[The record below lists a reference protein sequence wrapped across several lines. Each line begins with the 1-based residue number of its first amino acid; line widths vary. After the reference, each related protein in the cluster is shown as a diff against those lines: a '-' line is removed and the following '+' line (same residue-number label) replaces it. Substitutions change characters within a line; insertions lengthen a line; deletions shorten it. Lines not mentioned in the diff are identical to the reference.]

1 MEMSF
6 QPVKR
11 VIWGINRLLF
21 FFFALMGIITAG
33 VFCQLLAPLYSWYFF
48 KDLNFTRYYRYLFP
62 IISVVFRYHR
72 DGLPSPGMPGFLNMF
87 AVPLFAP
94 PMLQPESPGLRVNP
108 SWGENSGDCRGCVQ
122 CCIRVRC
129 PMLDQKAGRC
139 LSYGSFFYRYF
150 NCGRYPVN
158 QFQIDHFQCPKWFFP
173 EEVREGD

>member
-1 MEMSF
+1 MAMKF
-6 QPVKR
+6 LPVQR
-11 VIWGINRLLF
+11 IIWGFNRLLF
-21 FFFALMGIITAG
+21 FFFALMGILTAG

-94 PMLQPESPGLRVNP
+94 PMLQPESPRLRVNP
-108 SWGENSGDCRGCVQ
+108 SWGRDTGDCRGCIQ

-129 PMLDQKAGRC
+129 PLLDQKAGKC

-158 QFQIDHFQCPKWFFP
+158 QFQIDYFHCPKWVFTDPASPDF
-173 EEVREGD
+173 